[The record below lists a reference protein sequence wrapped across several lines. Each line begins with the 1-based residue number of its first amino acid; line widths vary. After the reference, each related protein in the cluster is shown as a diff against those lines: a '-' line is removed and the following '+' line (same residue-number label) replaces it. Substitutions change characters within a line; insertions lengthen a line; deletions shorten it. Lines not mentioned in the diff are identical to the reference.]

1 MEPSHDDKLVA
12 RYLVGD
18 LAAFDELIERYRSGL
33 FSYLRSMVGS
43 KEDAEDLL
51 QETFLRVIAALPRYR
66 AQGKFRAWIYRI
78 ARNLAHDRAR
88 KIMVAGVP
96 LRLATCNSAE
106 AESGNTVFDLPDA
119 GPSPRDVAISHE
131 KRDWID
137 SAVQDLPEAQ
147 KEVFV
152 LRQYVGMPFKD
163 IAALQRRPIGTVLA
177 RMHYALDKLRTELH
191 EERESY

>member
-1 MEPSHDDKLVA
+1 MEPSHDDKLVS

-18 LAAFDELIERYRSGL
+18 LVAFEELLARHRTGL
-33 FSYLRSMVGS
+33 FSYLRSMTGS

-51 QETFLRVIAALPRYR
+51 QETFLRVVAALPRYR
-66 AQGKFRAWIYRI
+66 AKGKFRAWIYRI

-88 KIMVAGVP
+88 KLVVAGVP
-96 LRLATCNSAE
+96 LSLATCNSAE
-106 AESGNTVFDLPDA
+106 AESGNIVFDLPDGA
-119 GPSPRDVAISHE
+119 PSPRDVAMMHE
-131 KRDWID
+131 KRDWVE
-137 SAVQDLPEAQ
+137 SAIQDLPEAQ

-152 LRQYVGMPFKD
+152 LREYVGMPFKE

-177 RMHYALDKLRTELH
+177 RMHYALDKLRTELN

>member
-1 MEPSHDDKLVA
+1 MEPNHDDKLVA
-12 RYLVGD
+12 RYLAGD
-18 LAAFDELIERYRSGL
+18 LAAFDELVARHKTGL

-88 KIMVAGVP
+88 RLMVAGVP

-106 AESGNTVFDLPDA
+106 AESGNIVFDLPDA
-119 GPSPRDVAISHE
+119 GPNPRDAAMVHE
-131 KRDWID
+131 KRDWIE
-137 SAVQDLPEAQ
+137 SAIQDLPEAQ

-152 LRQYVGMPFKD
+152 LREYVGMPFKD

-177 RMHYALDKLRTELH
+177 RMHYALDKLRTGLE